1 MTEKAPFD
9 LDAALAA
16 LTTNE
21 RAARPTV
28 SESLQTRV
36 LGDAAMVSA
45 ERAAAVVPPRQIPEQ
60 SPEQNPV
67 QSPLRSSGFRLFGL
81 FDAWSSAAI
90 AAVAVCLMIGLGVG
104 YGAGPDLMAHMGLGD
119 VVVAAAADDGDGL
132 FLSEDVL

>member
-9 LDAALAA
+9 LDAALVA

-21 RAARPTV
+21 RAAWPTV

-45 ERAAAVVPPRQIPEQ
+45 ERAAAVLPPQQVPEQ
-60 SPEQNPV
+60 SPV
-67 QSPLRSSGFRLFGL
+67 RSGGFRLFGL

-104 YGAGPDLMAHMGLGD
+104 YGAEPEMMAHMGLGD